1 MRARKCVRAHTH
13 RLHVW
18 QVTRCMEH
26 LSTRIIIFSNTNFIF
41 SNTIFIF

>member
-1 MRARKCVRAHTH
+1 MRARECVRAHTH

-41 SNTIFIF
+41 SITIFIF